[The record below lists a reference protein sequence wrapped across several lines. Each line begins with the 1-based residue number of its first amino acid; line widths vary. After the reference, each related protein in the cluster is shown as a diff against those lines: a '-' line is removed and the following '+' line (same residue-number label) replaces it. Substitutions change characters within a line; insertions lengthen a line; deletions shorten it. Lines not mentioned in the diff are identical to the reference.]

1 MLHRKLK
8 LKSRLVFYGILMGVV
23 PLCLFCFM
31 MFFLD
36 NRMKEMVNEKTS
48 LMAESDLDHIVKN
61 VYATCS
67 ITQALVQN
75 EVNNALN
82 VAKDLLSSQGGVVA
96 EGAFQKWTAVN
107 QYTKEK
113 KVVTLPGLV
122 IGENPIIKNMSMNTP
137 SFFVDKVKSLVGGT
151 CTVFQRLDED
161 GSMLRVSTNVV
172 KKNGNRAVG
181 TYIPARNPDGSSNP
195 VIAEIM
201 AGKTF
206 KGRAFVVDQWYIT
219 AYEPIYDSTQ
229 NLVGVLYVGIPQE
242 SVDVLRHTVMNTRV
256 GQSGYVAVL
265 DGNGQY
271 AISKDGTRDGEQ
283 IKNIETSD
291 GKFPI
296 QELIQQAKQLSSGMT
311 AGKRYLWQSSAGS
324 EETEKMTR
332 FMYFRPWDWIIL
344 AGAPAKELN
353 AVAWDIDHAIL
364 KKIEFQFILA
374 VVVLVA
380 VAAIWYLVAGQITA
394 PLTRAVKLAKEMS
407 EGNFTGRL
415 DEKRT
420 DETGELSRALNT
432 MAQNLGR
439 MFQEIRED
447 SETLAASAQNLSK
460 EADQINESSSLA
472 AEKSGVMAGFAG
484 KMSESMEQVETE
496 AAQTTENIQTVV
508 VAVSEMTA
516 TIEEIAQNTSE
527 GSAITEKAV
536 NQALQVSNQVN
547 DLGHVAT
554 EIGKITQTIVEI
566 SSQTGLLAL
575 NATIE
580 AARAGQAGKGFAV
593 VAGEIKS
600 LSVQTAKAT
609 GEISGQITTVQ
620 QTIDSSVKSIESI
633 VSVIQDINDIVIT
646 VATAVEEQ
654 SASTREISGSV
665 EKAAGGVI
673 HMETDVRSTALT
685 MNDVS
690 ESITVLKEAADQA
703 GSGSSQVLNNAV
715 KLRELSKAL
724 YARMERFRV

>member
-1 MLHRKLK
+1 MLYRNLK
-8 LKSRLVFYGILMGVV
+8 LKSKLVFYGILMVVV

-36 NRMKEMVNEKTS
+36 SRMKELVNEKAS
-48 LMAESDLDHIVKN
+48 LMAESDLDHIVQN

-67 ITQALVQN
+67 TTQALVQN

-82 VAKDLLSSQGGVVA
+82 VARNLLSSQGGVVV
-96 EGAFQKWTAVN
+96 EGAFQQWTAVN

-113 KVVTLPGLV
+113 RVVTLPGLV
-122 IGENPIIKNMSMNTP
+122 IGGNPIIKNISMKIP
-137 SFFVDKVKSLVGGT
+137 SLFVDKVKSLVGGT
-151 CTVFQRLDED
+151 CTVFQRMDED
-161 GSMLRVSTNVV
+161 GSMLRVSTNVI
-172 KKNGNRAVG
+172 KEDGSRAVG
-181 TYIPARNPDGSSNP
+181 TYIPARNPDGSANP

-206 KGRAFVVDQWYIT
+206 KGRAFVVDQWYIA
-219 AYEPIYDSTQ
+219 AYEPMYDSTQ
-229 NLVGVLYVGIPQE
+229 HLVGVLYVGIPQE
-242 SVDVLRHTVMNTRV
+242 SVDTLRKAVMNTKV

-265 DGNGQY
+265 DGDGQY
-271 AISKDGTRDGEQ
+271 AISKDGKRDGEQ
-283 IKNIETSD
+283 VKTIKTSD

-311 AGKRYLWQSSAGS
+311 GGKRYLWQNSEGS
-324 EETEKMTR
+324 QETEKMVR
-332 FMYFRPWDWIIL
+332 FMYFKPWDWIIL
-344 AGAPAKELN
+344 AGAPEQELN
-353 AVAWDIDHAIL
+353 AVARDIDHAIL
-364 KKIEFQFILA
+364 KKIKFQFILA
-374 VVVLVA
+374 VVVLVL

-407 EGNFTGRL
+407 EGDFTGRL
-415 DEKRT
+415 DEQRT

-439 MFQEIRED
+439 MCQEIRED
-447 SETLAASAQNLSK
+447 SETLAVSAQNLST
-460 EADQINESSSLA
+460 EADQINETSSQA
-472 AEKSGVMAGFAG
+472 AEKSAVMAGFAR
-484 KMSESMEQVETE
+484 KMSVSMEQMESE
-496 AAQTTENIQTVV
+496 AAQTTENIQTIVA
-508 VAVSEMTA
+508 AVSQMTT
-516 TIEEIAQNTSE
+516 TIEEISKNTSK
-527 GSAITEKAV
+527 GNAITEKAV
-536 NQALQVSNQVN
+536 NQAQQVSNQVN
-547 DLGHVAT
+547 ELGHAAT

-593 VAGEIKS
+593 VADEIKN

-633 VSVIQDINDIVIT
+633 VSVIQNINDIVTT
-646 VATAVEEQ
+646 VAAAVEEQ
-654 SASTREISGSV
+654 SASTREISGNV
-665 EKAAGGVI
+665 EKAAEGVNN
-673 HMETDVRSTALT
+673 METNVRSTALT
-685 MNDVS
+685 MNDMS
-690 ESITVLKEAADQA
+690 ESILVLKEAADQA
-703 GSGSSQVLNNAV
+703 GSGSSQVLNNAI

-724 YARMERFRV
+724 YAQMERFRT